1 MRDGVVAQ
9 ALINVAL
16 AKEIA
21 ITILIA
27 PGIWYVALTIVV
39 LTFQRDQG
47 IKWIV
52 APKPTKVT
60 KTIVPYKTCLTNHNT
75 VVPIQMVGL

>member
-1 MRDGVVAQ
+1 MVDGVVVP

-27 PGIWYVALTIVV
+27 LGIWYVVLTIVV
-39 LTFQRDQG
+39 LTFQKDGMERNG
-47 IKWIV
+47 TSRIV
-52 APKPTKVT
+52 APKVT
-60 KTIVPYKTCLTNHNT
+60 KQLFSLKPA
-75 VVPIQMVGL
+75 

>member
-1 MRDGVVAQ
+1 MVDGVVVP

-27 PGIWYVALTIVV
+27 LGIWYVVLTIVV
-39 LTFQRDQG
+39 QIFQMDGMEWNGISRIVALKVIKVAFLTFLAL
-47 IKWIV
+47 K
-52 APKPTKVT
+52 
-60 KTIVPYKTCLTNHNT
+60 
-75 VVPIQMVGL
+75 